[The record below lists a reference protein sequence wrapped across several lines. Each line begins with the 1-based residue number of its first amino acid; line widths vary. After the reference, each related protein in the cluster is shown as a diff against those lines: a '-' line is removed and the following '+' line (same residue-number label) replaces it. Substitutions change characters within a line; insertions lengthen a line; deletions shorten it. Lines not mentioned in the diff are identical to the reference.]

1 MVLKHCTSSLG
12 EHYGAYVEPPLYS
25 WVVGGNL
32 ETGLG
37 IVVTGSQRESGLVT
51 RGYVR
56 TVYFHF
62 PGLLYLIFFGF

>member
-1 MVLKHCTSSLG
+1 MVYMLNLPCTAGLL
-12 EHYGAYVEPPLYS
+12 V
-25 WVVGGNL
+25 
-32 ETGLG
+32 GLG